1 VPTWSGKTRGGI
13 SGYKLFVFFIKH
25 FGLSFAYFILR
36 FVIIYF
42 LLFSPKSVRIIFN
55 YFHRILKFGFLKSC
69 VRVCENYFLFGQVL
83 IDKLTMLS
91 RCKTKLTFEFE
102 GEEYLRK
109 MADNNTGGLLISA
122 HIGNFEI
129 AGHLLKRLYSRINI
143 VMLEAEHK
151 QIKEYLSG
159 IFKENNVNIISIK
172 NDFSHIYEINNAFKN
187 REIVCMHGDRF
198 VEGSKTVTTSFLG
211 QESIFPCGPFYL
223 AQKYNIPVSYV
234 FAMKDN
240 KYHYHFYAS
249 PLKSYY
255 QQHLNLQKRN
265 QTVLAIIKDYI
276 YEFERIIHKYPEQ
289 WFNYYEFW
297 VKEKQ

>member
-1 VPTWSGKTRGGI
+1 
-13 SGYKLFVFFIKH
+13 
-25 FGLSFAYFILR
+25 
-36 FVIIYF
+36 
-42 LLFSPKSVRIIFN
+42 
-55 YFHRILKFGFLKSC
+55 
-69 VRVCENYFLFGQVL
+69 
-83 IDKLTMLS
+83 MLS
-91 RCKTKLTFEFE
+91 GCKTKLTFEFE